1 MKLTGWKDIVELLG
15 IAGIIGSLLFVGY
28 QLKQTRDSLNMQ
40 FAFGETLVFQELQ
53 SRINQNADLAKAWV
67 ISSSNPSEL
76 TPEQKVQLTAWFDE
90 WFFSLQIY
98 MFFRSRDILTTER
111 IRERM
116 VDHCRIYTEH
126 RSLID
131 ELRQERN
138 IPSVRLI
145 DEFCIDSAE

>member
-40 FAFGETLVFQELQ
+40 FAFGETLVNQELH
-53 SRINQNADLAKAWV
+53 SRINQNPDLAKALV

-90 WFFSLQIY
+90 WFISLQTY
-98 MFFRSRDILTTER
+98 MFFRTRGILTDER
-111 IRERM
+111 IKARM
-116 VDHCRIYTEH
+116 VDQCQIYAEH

-131 ELRQERN
+131 ELRRERN

-145 DEFCIDSAE
+145 DEYCTDSAE

>member
-15 IAGIIGSLLFVGY
+15 ITGIIASLLFVGY

-40 FAFGETLVFQELQ
+40 FSFGETLVFQELY

-90 WFFSLQIY
+90 WFLSLQTY

-111 IRERM
+111 IRARM
-116 VDHCRIYTEH
+116 VDQCRIYTEH

-138 IPSVRLI
+138 IPSVRLF
-145 DEFCIDSAE
+145 DEFCSDSVE